1 MCNTNM
7 KGGNHNN
14 NSGSGNCS
22 RGSRRRSAGING
34 SSSSDNSNTTNRLS
48 SPPDVA
54 TEEETDASSTM
65 GEINTC
71 SGINYNPCRK
81 STSSSDDDKEAQKKD
96 RAEVQ
101 GDAQVVVAEDDIM
114 GGNDKLAQEQS
125 EDHEFIFLDISQC
138 KRLWWRLSS
147 AGKSISAN
155 SSPAT
160 KSSHRSCG
168 GTGHRKASSASVE
181 GERCDENLN
190 EFYVVLVI
198 VTIVCYWN
206 GLNGD
211 FVHDD
216 IPAITMNKDVLAL
229 HPATALFKN
238 DFWGTR
244 MSDAS
249 SHKSYRPLTTVSFRW
264 VLNCQGGGEDEEEEV
279 EDEWLVCFAGSG
291 LYLVFTGL
299 LPRRLGPH
307 SKDHQQKQHWILS
320 PCEIAHSLK
329 LIDLIHL
336 ESYNHV
342 VLCRR
347 GIKKKKKWKDVHY

>member
-1 MCNTNM
+1 MCNINM
-7 KGGNHNN
+7 KGSNNNNHNN
-14 NSGSGNCS
+14 RTGSGNCS
-22 RGSRRRSAGING
+22 RGSRRSAGING
-34 SSSSDNSNTTNRLS
+34 SSSDNSNTTNRLS

-54 TEEETDASSTM
+54 TEEETDGSSTM

-81 STSSSDDDKEAQKKD
+81 STSSSDDSGGDDKEAQKKGST
-96 RAEVQ
+96 EVQ
-101 GDAQVVVAEDDIM
+101 GEAQAAAEDDIM
-114 GGNDKLAQEQS
+114 GSNDKLAQEQS

-147 AGKSISAN
+147 ASKSISAN
-155 SSPAT
+155 SSSLAT
-160 KSSHRSCG
+160 KSSSRSCERS
-168 GTGHRKASSASVE
+168 GHRKSSSASAE

-249 SHKSYRPLTTVSFRW
+249 SHKSYRPLTTVSFR
-264 VLNCQGGGEDEEEEV
+264 
-279 EDEWLVCFAGSG
+279 
-291 LYLVFTGL
+291 
-299 LPRRLGPH
+299 
-307 SKDHQQKQHWILS
+307 
-320 PCEIAHSLK
+320 
-329 LIDLIHL
+329 
-336 ESYNHV
+336 
-342 VLCRR
+342 
-347 GIKKKKKWKDVHY
+347 